1 MVSEERTRS
10 AVLAGLTV
18 LALAVGAWWWRSA
31 APVVDPVP
39 AARAT
44 VAAEPSP
51 ATDPASSSRVWIV
64 DPGTGDAS
72 PGPDIGSVMAGGEE
86 VRPDTLWH
94 DGSHVRAGS
103 MVERQTSS
111 TSGARLLLSAACRGP
126 GPLTVSWTGA
136 QEDETQLLVACD
148 GAAVRQPLVAAGGPV
163 TVRFVAGE
171 RQLDL
176 DATLA
181 GLY

>member
-10 AVLAGLTV
+10 ALLAGLTV

-31 APVVDPVP
+31 APVVDPAPV
-39 AARAT
+39 AGAT

-51 ATDPASSSRVWIV
+51 ATEPALSTRVWIV

-72 PGPDIGSVMAGGEE
+72 PGPDIGSVVAGGEE
-86 VRPDTLWH
+86 VRPDPLWH
-94 DGSHVRAGS
+94 DGSHLRAGG
-103 MVERQTSS
+103 MVERQASS
-111 TSGARLLLSAACRGP
+111 AAGTRLLLSAACRGP
-126 GPLTVSWTGA
+126 GPLTVSWTGTK
-136 QEDETQLLVACD
+136 EDETQLLVDCG
-148 GAAVRQPLVAAGGPV
+148 GAAVDQPLVAAGGPV
-163 TVRFVAGE
+163 TVRFFAGE